1 MSSYQSMVTICSLT
15 LTVTKIGLF
24 FDFPPK
30 VVIILCNTG
39 QFHLFRHIIWRW
51 WSLCM
56 KGSQEEMQQLLCYR
70 HVSVLCRYSIRR
82 AERSSLSPALALYS
96 TGSLLLSTRL
106 ISLPFSRPRRGNPIL
121 LIKQGAPGHG
131 AQMQFVT
138 ISRSQDF
145 DYTRALYAD
154 QRLLTTVNPPL
165 KPIRSLLAPDHAH
178 LRLSDPPTSLLCKKK
193 KK

>member
-1 MSSYQSMVTICSLT
+1 MQHWIVSPLQTHYLTMVIALYEGITRRNAATIVL
-15 LTVTKIGLF
+15 
-24 FDFPPK
+24 
-30 VVIILCNTG
+30 
-39 QFHLFRHIIWRW
+39 Q
-51 WSLCM
+51 
-56 KGSQEEMQQLLCYR
+56 

-96 TGSLLLSTRL
+96 TGSLPLSTRL
-106 ISLPFSRPRRGNPIL
+106 ISLPFSRPRRGNSIL

>member
-1 MSSYQSMVTICSLT
+1 
-15 LTVTKIGLF
+15 
-24 FDFPPK
+24 
-30 VVIILCNTG
+30 
-39 QFHLFRHIIWRW
+39 
-51 WSLCM
+51 M
-56 KGSQEEMQQLLCYR
+56 KGSNEEMQQVLCYR

-96 TGSLLLSTRL
+96 TGSLPLSTRL

-178 LRLSDPPTSLLCKKK
+178 LLTFWPAHQPALQKKK
-193 KK
+193 KIIKISAYAVVWKPQSPSNKWGFSSGWLVWH

>member
-1 MSSYQSMVTICSLT
+1 
-15 LTVTKIGLF
+15 
-24 FDFPPK
+24 
-30 VVIILCNTG
+30 
-39 QFHLFRHIIWRW
+39 
-51 WSLCM
+51 M
-56 KGSQEEMQQLLCYR
+56 KGSQEEMQQLLCY
-70 HVSVLCRYSIRR
+70 SMFPYSIRR

-96 TGSLLLSTRL
+96 TGSLPLSTRL

-178 LRLSDPPTSLLCKKK
+178 LRLSDPPTLLSNSPPACSAKKNK
-193 KK
+193 NN